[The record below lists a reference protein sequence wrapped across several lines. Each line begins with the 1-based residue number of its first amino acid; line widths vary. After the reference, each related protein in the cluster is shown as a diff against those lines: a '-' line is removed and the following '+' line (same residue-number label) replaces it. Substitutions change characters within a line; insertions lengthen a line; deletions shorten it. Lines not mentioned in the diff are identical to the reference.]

1 MKNSLSFSIVIVA
14 VLLVFSCTK
23 EDQKN
28 LFTDA
33 ENTEC
38 SISSYES
45 AVASGSFEVS
55 HSSLSK
61 YLKVF
66 KRNKSVEFV
75 EPITEDGVTLAYY
88 VKYANNQGW
97 DLISADMRVTPVLAS
112 CSEGSLFLGDTKNPA
127 IQAVKGMLSAVR
139 DVRSESMLLHKN
151 RVWEFIEPTSKEKV
165 YTKRISDKDTNILN
179 RAFGSGMW
187 IPVDTSYNFSQT
199 NISRLIS
206 TAWGQGNP
214 WDAFTPYRNA
224 NHDNALVGCGPVA
237 GGQLIYKYI
246 APNPML
252 ADTIPTNADN
262 INTITNGHD
271 TNKVLFNNFSTSA
284 WSNIVLDCS
293 YPYNF
298 FNTGQTAL
306 FLSWLG
312 KKMHSVY
319 YDTTTIGTDTSVPN
333 LLTVLNEYLS
343 YRVGIPSSIQ
353 NSSTS
358 TIKKSFCDT
367 VINSLGKGSPVL
379 IVSPT
384 HYYIIDYYER
394 NIEEVII
401 TYSFDQDY
409 EYTLEEYEQGE
420 SWMFM
425 WPASTGD
432 HGEFEDL
439 EKHFV
444 ISDLTYFKMNWGW
457 QDASSNNNYNNIKY
471 LVKEGPTMYSSS
483 SYFYL
488 SWIANGDTFNTIQS
502 WYHHFSRNNN

>member
-187 IPVDTSYNFSQT
+187 IPVDTSYEIT
-199 NISRLIS
+199 NNSITRLIS
-206 TAWGQGNP
+206 TSWGQEQP
-214 WDAFTPYRNA
+214 WKYFTPYGNE
-224 NHDNALVGCGPVA
+224 NQVNCVVGCGPVA
-237 GGQLIYKYI
+237 AGQLIYKYV
-246 APNPML
+246 ASNPSVF
-252 ADTIPTNADN
+252 DTIPTVAN
-262 INTITNGHD
+262 ISSTIGENVT
-271 TNKVLFNNFSTSA
+271 FSQFSTSA
-284 WSNIVLDCS
+284 WSNIVIDCS
-293 YPYNF
+293 YPVNYYN
-298 FNTGQTAL
+298 TDQTAI

-312 KKMHSVY
+312 QKMGAIYGLLQTGVDSV
-319 YDTTTIGTDTSVPN
+319 GLKSV
-333 LLTVLNEYLS
+333 LDEYLS
-343 YRVGIPSSIQ
+343 YNSGQNLSNNSNYSIKNQ
-353 NSSTS
+353 FFN
-358 TIKKSFCDT
+358 T
-367 VINSLGKGSPVL
+367 VISSLNSGSPIL
-379 IVSPT
+379 IGG
-384 HYYIIDYYER
+384 HGGNDNHFFLIDYYR
-394 NIEEVII
+394 IHKEEVVI
-401 TYSFDQDY
+401 TYSFNQDY

-420 SWMFM
+420 SWMFQ

-432 HGEFEDL
+432 HGEFEDIERRDL
-439 EKHFV
+439 
-444 ISDLTYFKMNWGW
+444 ISEDTYFKMNWGN
-457 QDASSNNNYNNIKY
+457 QNEGTVTNYNNISY
-471 LVKEGPTMYSSS
+471 LVKSVTPSGSSI
-483 SYFYL
+483 YL
-488 SWIANGDTFNTIQS
+488 SWAFGGTNYNTIRN
-502 WYHHFSRNNN
+502 WYHHFLRNN